1 VLTAKPDADSGFD
14 GWSSNVC
21 AEQGSALDY
30 RGLVCSFTIA
40 DDMSVSADFARATL
54 NLYLGS
60 SGQGRVTSSPAGISC
75 TEDCKATFPQGIQVK
90 LTADPGS
97 GSAVESWSNGVCA
110 EQGSKLEYDGTTCTT
125 TLDGDKSISISFKA
139 GAAAPVP
146 APAAPT
152 IGSSSPPPPPRAG
165 KAVNVES
172 EGGTTLVKLP
182 GSSTYQRLKGG
193 AQVPVGSVV
202 DVTKGRM
209 GLTSSG
215 GASDFSK
222 GRFVVREPKVAGAR
236 VTTLALTGGSFAVC
250 PKQTKKAKR
259 KTAGVA
265 AAPRVVRQ
273 LLGSGKGR
281 FRTSGRFASATVR
294 GTVWTIQDRCD
305 GTLVIVRKGTV
316 GVTNLKTHKVVL
328 VKAGKRYLAPR

>member
-1 VLTAKPDADSGFD
+1 MDSDKSITVYFEKVNLNIFFGQPD
-14 GWSSNVC
+14 
-21 AEQGSALDY
+21 QG
-30 RGLVCSFTIA
+30 T
-40 DDMSVSADFARATL
+40 
-54 NLYLGS
+54 
-60 SGQGRVTSSPAGISC
+60 VTSSPAGI
-75 TEDCKATFPQGIQVK
+75 DCSQNCVGTYPKGVTVK
-90 LTADPGS
+90 LTAQPKS
-97 GSAVESWSNGVCA
+97 GFTIDSWSGGVCD
-110 EQGSKLEYDGTTCTT
+110 EQRNKTTYSGTTCTT
-125 TLDGDKSISISFKA
+125 LLDRDKSVSVYFKA